1 VLSPQLAQFFG
12 GPLEQLSGQRYLA
25 FHGLHLLANA
35 AGGMVEH
42 QVQIKKAGFQ
52 IAKRLPQIVNQA
64 VEELFGIGNGQHIE
78 LEGQGSV

>member
-1 VLSPQLAQFFG
+1 MHLAQFFG
-12 GPLEQLSGQRYLA
+12 GPLEQLSGQCYLA

-42 QVQIKKAGFQ
+42 QIQIKEAGFQ
-52 IAKRLPQIVNQA
+52 IAERLPQIVNQA
-64 VEELFGIGNGQHIE
+64 LEEIFGIGRGAHIE